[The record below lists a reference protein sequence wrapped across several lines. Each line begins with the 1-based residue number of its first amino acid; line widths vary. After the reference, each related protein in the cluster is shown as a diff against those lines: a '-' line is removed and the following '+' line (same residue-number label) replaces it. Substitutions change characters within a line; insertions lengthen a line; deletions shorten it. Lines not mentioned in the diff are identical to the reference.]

1 MEAIEDYLRAHP
13 GELDSDFQREAKFG
27 CTFAPRGYF
36 TKK

>member
-1 MEAIEDYLRAHP
+1 MEAI
-13 GELDSDFQREAKFG
+13 GEFIRRNSDLLVADSTRETKFG